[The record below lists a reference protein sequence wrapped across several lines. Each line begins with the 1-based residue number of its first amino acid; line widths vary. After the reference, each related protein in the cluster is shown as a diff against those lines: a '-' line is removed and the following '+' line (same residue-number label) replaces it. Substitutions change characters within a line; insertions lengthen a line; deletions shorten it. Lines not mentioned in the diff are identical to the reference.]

1 MKILVA
7 DSVSER
13 AVDILREQESWDVVF
28 LPKKAGA
35 KVAEEIRDADALV
48 VRSATKVTA
57 ELLAKR
63 GALARDRPRRHGRGQ
78 CGP

>member
-28 LPKKAGA
+28 LPKKAGGN
-35 KVAEEIRDADALV
+35 VADEICDADALV
-48 VRSATKVTA
+48 VQRHQSYGSIAG
-57 ELLAKR
+57 ES
-63 GALARDRPRRHGRGQ
+63 GAPTRDWPRRHGRGQ
-78 CGP
+78 CRS